1 MQKLNFEDI
10 SNQLEMWAG
19 ISSSSEIHGLVSG
32 LASVGLASN
41 LERVENIVCRHLD
54 ESECPEQA
62 RAALMEIQNCVLE
75 QLESAD
81 FAFKILLPD
90 DSEDLHLRV
99 NALSAWCQGFL
110 VGFGTGVKTADVS
123 FSEEAQEVL
132 RDLVEISNVEQSLA
146 DDVEEEDEVAFVE
159 LEEYIRTAAMM
170 LYSEFGVEPV
180 SEGNNTE
187 EETYH

>member
-1 MQKLNFEDI
+1 MHKLDFEDI
-10 SNQLEMWAG
+10 SNQLEIWAG

-32 LASVGLASN
+32 LASVGLAAN
-41 LERVENIVCRHLD
+41 YQRVESMVCRHLD

-62 RAALMEIQNCVLE
+62 KAALQEIQKAVLE
-75 QLESAD
+75 QLESAE
-81 FAFKILLPD
+81 FAFKVLLPD

-110 VGFGTGVKTADVS
+110 VGFGTGVKTTDVS

-146 DDVEEEDEVAFVE
+146 ADVEEEDEVAFAE

-170 LYSEFGVEPV
+170 LYTEFGVDRAADEDG
-180 SEGNNTE
+180 SEQQI
-187 EETYH
+187 YH